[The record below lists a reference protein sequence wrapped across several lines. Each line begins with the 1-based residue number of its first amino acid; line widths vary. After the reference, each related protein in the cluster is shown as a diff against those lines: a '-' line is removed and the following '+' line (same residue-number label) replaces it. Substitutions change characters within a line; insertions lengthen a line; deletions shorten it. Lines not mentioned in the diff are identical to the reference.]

1 MGRNGLVRSASVQL
15 ASWGRWVDAKLGA
28 SSLRSGRRD
37 KRKKRELGGQIMR
50 TETSDSNYNI
60 STAAQSSG
68 KNERNDEAGL
78 KRVWWARAR

>member
-1 MGRNGLVRSASVQL
+1 MFSWRRGDAGWMQSWARARSA
-15 ASWGRWVDAKLGA
+15 ADGGI
-28 SSLRSGRRD
+28 SGRR
-37 KRKKRELGGQIMR
+37 ESWVGQTMR

-68 KNERNDEAGL
+68 KNERNDDAGL